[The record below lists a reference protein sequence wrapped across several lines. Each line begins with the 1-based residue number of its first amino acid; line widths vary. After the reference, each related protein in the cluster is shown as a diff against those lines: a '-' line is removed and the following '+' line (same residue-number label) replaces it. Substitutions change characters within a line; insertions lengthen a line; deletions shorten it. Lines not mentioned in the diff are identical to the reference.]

1 VILVTVGLHG
11 QPFERLVRAADGMA
25 ALTCEPVII
34 QRGVARYVPTHAAW
48 FDAIPARQMEALIAQ
63 ARVLVSHAGAGSV
76 LAALRARVPL
86 VLVAR
91 LRRWRESIDDHQLQL
106 AEALARRGRVLVL
119 SDPSPVALLRAV
131 ERAEWVPDLAPGTG
145 LQQALRSWLAE
156 TPARPAR
163 RWLARREGG

>member
-25 ALTCEPVII
+25 ALTREPVII
-34 QRGVARYVPTHAAW
+34 QRGVARHVPAHAAW
-48 FDAIPARQMEALIAQ
+48 FDTIPACQMEALIAQ

-76 LAALRARVPL
+76 LDALRARVPL

-91 LRRWRESIDDHQLQL
+91 LRCWGESIDDHQLQL
-106 AEALARRGRVLVL
+106 AEALAQRGRAVVL
-119 SDPSPVALLRAV
+119 SDVSPVALLRAV
-131 ERAEWVPDLAPGTG
+131 EQAEWVPDLVPATG
-145 LQQALRSWLAE
+145 LQQALHSWLAE

-163 RWLARREGG
+163 RWLAR